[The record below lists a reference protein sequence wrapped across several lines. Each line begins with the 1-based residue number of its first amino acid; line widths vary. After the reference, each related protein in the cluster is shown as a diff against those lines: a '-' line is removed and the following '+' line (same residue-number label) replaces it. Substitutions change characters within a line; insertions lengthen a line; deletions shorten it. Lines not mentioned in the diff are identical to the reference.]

1 MQKIT
6 PCLWFDTQA
15 EEAVNLYTSIFKN
28 SKIGKISRY
37 DKASAE
43 VSGQPEGSAMVVSFQ
58 IEGQDF
64 MALNGGP
71 VFKFSEAISF
81 SVDCKT
87 QEEVDELW
95 SKLIADGGQESE
107 CGWLKDK
114 FGLSWQI
121 IPTVLNELLND
132 PDPIKSSRVMQ
143 AMLGMK
149 KIIIADIQKAYDG
162 E

>member
-121 IPTVLNELLND
+121 IPAVLNELLND